1 MTPDSRPLA
10 VTFAG
15 LTHRG
20 RVRSENQ
27 DAIFLPR
34 DPDPELPL
42 LFGLADGMGGAQG
55 GQEASRLA
63 MATLPK
69 AFLGAKR
76 VYPLGDSLWEAVQWV
91 NTAVHQKAQGDPALE
106 GMGTTL
112 VALALAAGRGAL
124 ANVGDSRLYLWREGE
139 LKQISQD
146 HSLVGEQVRKGSLS
160 PEQAREHSMRNVLTR
175 AMGVKA
181 EVEVDIHPV
190 TLLHEDVFLLC
201 SDGLHGPLDDAE
213 IKSILARGGELSSL
227 ARRLVD
233 AANLA
238 GGPDNISVV
247 LIRVEDPG
255 TAAEGAE
262 NGGSIW
268 KRLGGL
274 LSRRGE
280 K

>member
-1 MTPDSRPLA
+1 MTEAPRPLA

-34 DPDPELPL
+34 DPDPDLPL

-55 GQEASRLA
+55 GKEASRLA

-69 AFLGAKR
+69 AFWGAKR

-91 NTAVHQKAQGDPALE
+91 NTAVHQKAEHDPALE

-112 VALALAAGRGAL
+112 VALTLAAGRGAL
-124 ANVGDSRLYLWREGE
+124 ANVGDSRIYLWREGE

-146 HSLVGEQVRKGSLS
+146 HSLVGEQVRRGALS

-175 AMGVKA
+175 ALGVGD

-190 TLLHEDVFLLC
+190 TLLHEDMFLLC
-201 SDGLHGPLDDAE
+201 SDGLHGPLNDSE
-213 IKSILARGGELSSL
+213 IKSILKQGGHPSAMARQ
-227 ARRLVD
+227 LVD
-233 AANLA
+233 AANEA

-247 LIRVEDPG
+247 LVRIDDPG
-255 TAAEGAE
+255 QAAVQAE
-262 NGGSIW
+262 QPGSILQ
-268 KRLGGL
+268 KLGNL
-274 LSRRGE
+274 FRRTAG
-280 K
+280 

>member
-1 MTPDSRPLA
+1 MSPETRPLA

-34 DPDPELPL
+34 DPDPALPL

-55 GQEASRLA
+55 GKEASRLA
-63 MATLPK
+63 IATLPK

-91 NTAVHQKAQGDPALE
+91 NTAVHEKARHDPALD

-124 ANVGDSRLYLWREGE
+124 ANVGDSRIYLWREGE
-139 LKQISQD
+139 LKQLSQD
-146 HSLVGEQVRKGSLS
+146 HSLVGEQVRRGAIS
-160 PEQAREHSMRNVLTR
+160 PEQAREHAMRNVLTR
-175 AMGVKA
+175 ALGVNA

-190 TLLHEDVFLLC
+190 TLLHEDMFLLC
-201 SDGLHGPLDDAE
+201 SDGLHGPLQDADLAAILDKGGE
-213 IKSILARGGELSSL
+213 PSALAR
-227 ARRLVD
+227 ALVE
-233 AANLA
+233 AANRA
-238 GGPDNISVV
+238 GGPDNISLV
-247 LIRVEDPG
+247 LVRVDDPG
-255 TAAEGAE
+255 RTEAPPDS
-262 NGGSIW
+262 GGSLW
-268 KRLGGL
+268 KKLGGL
-274 LSRRGE
+274 LQGR